1 MSGPLVFITRSTVKP
16 GKWEQQL
23 EHDHEATEIVDSE
36 EPRVIAFNTWS
47 SEDQAEM
54 SCIQVHPDAESL
66 DAHLKIFYERLA
78 ERAGDA
84 LETYEIDIYGTP
96 SEGVLKSMQ
105 QVPGAQVRVHP
116 VHLGGFLRPQ
126 PL

>member
-47 SEDQAEM
+47 SDDQAEV

-66 DAHLKIFYERLA
+66 DAHLKIFYERLG
-78 ERAGDA
+78 ELAGDA

-96 SEGVLKSMQ
+96 SEGVLESMQ

>member
-47 SEDQAEM
+47 SDDQAEM

-105 QVPGAQVRVHP
+105 HVPGAQVRVHP

>member
-16 GKWEQQL
+16 GKWQQQL

-47 SEDQAEM
+47 SDDQAEM

-84 LETYEIDIYGTP
+84 LETYEIDIEGNP
-96 SEGVLKSMQ
+96 SE
-105 QVPGAQVRVHP
+105 
-116 VHLGGFLRPQ
+116 
-126 PL
+126 